1 MECFVA
7 VSRQCR
13 FLAAVLS
20 CRRHIGQEE
29 GSYPYATRL
38 TEIDGTCWSV
48 VGTDFQP
55 LLKHLFMKRMRGQRV
70 LEHGA
75 ACSRIVA

>member
-1 MECFVA
+1 M
-7 VSRQCR
+7 SRQCR

-20 CRRHIGQEE
+20 CRRHIGHV
-29 GSYPYATRL
+29 YPPYATRL

-55 LLKHLFMKRMRGQRV
+55 LLKHLFMKRMRGQRE

-75 ACSRIVA
+75 AYSRIVA

>member
-7 VSRQCR
+7 VSRQGR

-20 CRRHIGQEE
+20 CRRHIGHV
-29 GSYPYATRL
+29 PLRDTA
-38 TEIDGTCWSV
+38 EIDGTCLSV

-55 LLKHLFMKRMRGQRV
+55 LLKHLFMKRMRGQRE

-75 ACSRIVA
+75 AYSRIVA